1 VDNGN
6 EDFRTKST
14 NDAPHMEGSH
24 TGEHLEVQ
32 SSSTGFSFSVDAF
45 RVEIENK
52 QSGDYVVEA
61 EQQQPIIDPASFQ
74 ADLLARLGLGP
85 TLSIET
91 PISLLYAELKKPFW
105 EKRAIAAR
113 TLGTI
118 NLSSGEERETCI
130 VKLRV
135 RALADP
141 DFRVRIAAIE
151 ALGKIAHDEAYSIL
165 TLVLQQEQQPVDV
178 RAAAL
183 RTLGTLR
190 ESIDTQPIITALQDE
205 HGIIRSLAV
214 QILGSRKQIE
224 HIHYFFMALEDDDSS
239 VRIEAMKAIA
249 SISGKKV
256 LSRISFIAWKD
267 RDPRVRF
274 EAQAI
279 LDTFGVLSAS
289 QRLHMAL
296 QLSSPE
302 PINESEYAFDWPD
315 KDLNTSQNSIPSTIN
330 HVLQKMY
337 DHSTIWF
344 APEPVASQ
352 HEQLEHVPHNV
363 KNTHLSTTNSSSKE
377 QILYIPQISFPDD
390 ASKEKQKHRRQ
401 HLHPAIRQ
409 VAVVA
414 MLFLFLS
421 MTIIGSIHHSLWA
434 SGAITTNNAQWA
446 GPPTTTQMTIQQNQP
461 FSIEVD
467 FKNTGATQWSEQ
479 DGYQLVG
486 TFLGNSSALLLQKQ
500 YFSIGAQVIH
510 PGKTLIIKVEVVAPV
525 SPGDYQLQWHIARY
539 YKPFGG
545 SSASAEIHIYSKQL
559 GPLFQENR
567 CVYECKTRLP
577 NIARMPIFL
586 SKPRKFQQEQLSSP
600 LMGGG
605 SFSLP
610 DSPLKI
616 IVW

>member
-1 VDNGN
+1 
-6 EDFRTKST
+6 
-14 NDAPHMEGSH
+14 
-24 TGEHLEVQ
+24 
-32 SSSTGFSFSVDAF
+32 
-45 RVEIENK
+45 
-52 QSGDYVVEA
+52 
-61 EQQQPIIDPASFQ
+61 
-74 ADLLARLGLGP
+74 
-85 TLSIET
+85 
-91 PISLLYAELKKPFW
+91 
-105 EKRAIAAR
+105 
-113 TLGTI
+113 
-118 NLSSGEERETCI
+118 
-130 VKLRV
+130 
-135 RALADP
+135 
-141 DFRVRIAAIE
+141 
-151 ALGKIAHDEAYSIL
+151 
-165 TLVLQQEQQPVDV
+165 
-178 RAAAL
+178 
-183 RTLGTLR
+183 
-190 ESIDTQPIITALQDE
+190 
-205 HGIIRSLAV
+205 
-214 QILGSRKQIE
+214 
-224 HIHYFFMALEDDDSS
+224 MALEDDDSS
-239 VRIEAMKAIA
+239 VRIEAMKATA

-296 QLSSPE
+296 QLSSPKQ
-302 PINESEYAFDWPD
+302 INESEYAFDWPD

-330 HVLQKMY
+330 HVPQKMY

-352 HEQLEHVPHNV
+352 HEQLEHVPHHEQLEHVPHNV
-363 KNTHLSTTNSSSKE
+363 KNTHLSTTNSSSEE
-377 QILYIPQISFPDD
+377 QILYIPPISFPDD

-421 MTIIGSIHHSLWA
+421 MTIIGGIRHSLWA
-434 SGAITTNNAQWA
+434 SSPITTNNAQWA

-500 YFSIGAQVIH
+500 YFSIGTQVIH

-539 YKPFGG
+539 YQPFGS
-545 SSASAEIHIYSKQL
+545 SSAGAEIHIYSKQL
-559 GPLFQENR
+559 GPPFQENR

-577 NIARMPIFL
+577 SIARMLTFPG
-586 SKPRKFQQEQLSSP
+586 KPRNIQQEQLSSP